1 MLLQVIR
8 ETQCY
13 IGHESGVNVYTLVE
27 GDIAVAIGPPRRRIK
42 SVLARHNALRH
53 RRRLHV

>member
-27 GDIAVAIGPPRRRIK
+27 GDIAVAIGPRGGA
-42 SVLARHNALRH
+42 SSLY
-53 RRRLHV
+53 